1 MAGNK
6 YRNSDNDSKAKL
18 ETDIESD
25 VDKQINLVV
34 DNDSET
40 SFETAIESVDDF
52 EVKDLYLVLLL
63 ENKLAK
69 NSFKDDF
76 GILFDFLIL
85 FLYSL
90 HSL

>member
-34 DNDSET
+34 DNDFET

-52 EVKDLYLVLLL
+52 EVKDLYLLL